1 MLNLACALRPIGDTR
16 YLLNDVFL
24 SMTLTTAEKIN
35 ALLTSLSGLIAIF
48 VFIWTPLTYIRHYCS
63 IAVALLIYGR
73 VYRLTRES

>member
-1 MLNLACALRPIGDTR
+1 
-16 YLLNDVFL
+16 
-24 SMTLTTAEKIN
+24 MTLTTAEKIN